1 MNLTGS
7 DIIALERSRQIA
19 KEGCSAAH
27 DDAHDRGQL
36 LAAAMCY
43 ASVPLLRLTYK
54 GYAAE
59 AEITEVMATQWPW
72 EEEWWK
78 PDNDAVRNLA
88 KAGAL
93 IAAEIDRLQRLKQ
106 SVMITKKFGT
116 DFNSEGGALT
126 LPVSAVS
133 VHPQDSGTHTRTHE
147 SGWTITGEVRE
158 DYYTWV
164 NKFEATH
171 PIFGK
176 VWGDFE
182 EEVHADSEQGF
193 ADFWKNHEPQAWDYL
208 DI

>member
-43 ASVPLLRLTYK
+43 AS
-54 GYAAE
+54 
-59 AEITEVMATQWPW
+59 
-72 EEEWWK
+72 
-78 PDNDAVRNLA
+78 
-88 KAGAL
+88 AL